1 MVHICFYSVAEVEL
15 LENQP
20 IIALLMILTL
30 LHSFKESHLYC
41 IRYKKSSF
49 IDMVY
54 DFIKTKDF
62 ILITTSSSAIFP
74 QCRKCVYWCRSKAIC
89 KHKVLKGSTI
99 LKSFNWKLN
108 KLLCNILMLQ
118 YGALR

>member
-1 MVHICFYSVAEVEL
+1 MHICFYTAAEVEL
-15 LENQP
+15 LGNQP

-54 DFIKTKDF
+54 DFIKPKDF

-108 KLLCNILMLQ
+108 KLLCDILMLQ